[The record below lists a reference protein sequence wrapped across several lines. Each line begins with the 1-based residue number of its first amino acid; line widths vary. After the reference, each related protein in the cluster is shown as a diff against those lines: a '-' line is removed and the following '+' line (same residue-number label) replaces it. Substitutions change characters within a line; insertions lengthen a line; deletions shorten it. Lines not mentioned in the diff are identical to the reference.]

1 MLVRHVENVSA
12 YALQKRF
19 REIGKV
25 VLDGKR
31 KGVFNARPVYTVVPS
46 GLLNMAIFQKRND
59 VITTPI
65 IRNF

>member
-31 KGVFNARPVYTVVPS
+31 KGVFNAPER
-46 GLLNMAIFQKRND
+46 AIEYGRISEKKGRYHHPD
-59 VITTPI
+59 YP
-65 IRNF
+65 

>member
-31 KGVFNARPVYTVVPS
+31 KGVFNARPAAMGQY
-46 GLLNMAIFQKRND
+46 LLPG
-59 VITTPI
+59 TYTPI